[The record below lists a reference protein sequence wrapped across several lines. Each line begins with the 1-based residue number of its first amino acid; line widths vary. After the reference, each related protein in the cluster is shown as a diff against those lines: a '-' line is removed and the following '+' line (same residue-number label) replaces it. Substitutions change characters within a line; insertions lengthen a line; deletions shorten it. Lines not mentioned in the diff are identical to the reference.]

1 MKNTRERSLEVRKKA
16 KEALNEITTKQ
27 DWEFREYYNDLYGRK
42 NGYEVRR
49 LKGTITNQHGNPT
62 PSAQEWVRKE
72 VWSKWKEE
80 FEKIDFGS
88 EFKVELHPV
97 DKLRSIGGLAEKE
110 MLKDRWVNGSLPV
123 NVYFNG
129 DSKPQGPMG
138 TAEEYEDRFNN
149 EDLFFTIRIIYKDE
163 LDAYCTKSGRR
174 K

>member
-1 MKNTRERSLEVRKKA
+1 MK
-16 KEALNEITTKQ
+16 
-27 DWEFREYYNDLYGRK
+27 
-42 NGYEVRR
+42 
-49 LKGTITNQHGNPT
+49 
-62 PSAQEWVRKE
+62 
-72 VWSKWKEE
+72 E

-97 DKLRSIGGLAEKE
+97 EKLRSIGGLAEKE

-149 EDLFFTIRIIYKDE
+149 EDLLIELPLGQQFIAVNRVYPYTINPYKNTIACPKE
-163 LDAYCTKSGRR
+163 LQN
-174 K
+174 